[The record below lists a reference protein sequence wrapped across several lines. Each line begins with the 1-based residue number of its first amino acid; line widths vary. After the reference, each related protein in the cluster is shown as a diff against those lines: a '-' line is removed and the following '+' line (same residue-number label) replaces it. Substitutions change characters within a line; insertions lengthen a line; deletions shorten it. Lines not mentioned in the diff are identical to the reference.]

1 MGKGA
6 KSHGFRLIPVCVGTF
21 LAAAAA
27 APVEVPVGPG
37 SVSEA
42 ISIGQ
47 YRPERERARFHAPY
61 RLAVNKPPIDY
72 IEVVT
77 PFRRVVLVA
86 ESRAET
92 GDRLFSQRQGL
103 ELLAT
108 SPSIVEMWLE
118 VTFHP
123 QNTYVAVPGYEMSL
137 TDSRGLRIPPQG
149 YERTPR
155 YVPRV
160 EGNTRPLPVPGG
172 APLGTGQPLLG
183 GTVIARFDL
192 NRLSASG
199 VYDMVIEEGRK
210 ELARVR
216 ADLGK
221 LR

>member
-1 MGKGA
+1 VGA
-6 KSHGFRLIPVCVGTF
+6 F
-21 LAAAAA
+21 LVAAAAA
-27 APVEVPVGPG
+27 AVEVPVGPA

-47 YRPERERARFHAPY
+47 YRPERERARVHAPY
-61 RLAVNKPPIDY
+61 RLAVNRAPIDY

-86 ESRAET
+86 ESRAEI

-108 SPSIVEMWLE
+108 APSIVEMWLE

-137 TDSRGLRIPPQG
+137 TDGRGRRIPPEGQ
-149 YERTPR
+149 ERTPR

-160 EGNTRPLPVPGG
+160 EGSTRPLPIPGG
-172 APLGTGQPLLG
+172 APLGTGQTLLG
-183 GTVIARFDL
+183 GTVIARFDATRL
-192 NRLSASG
+192 NASG
-199 VYDMVIEEGRK
+199 VYDVVIEEGQK

-216 ADLGK
+216 ADLGQM
-221 LR
+221 R